1 MYELQH
7 LVEQARG
14 AIASFS
20 LKGRRAVV
28 VGGNRGLGQAMA
40 LALASAGA
48 EVCVVGRGP
57 EGLAETADGIRA
69 LGSRGLS
76 FAADVTQEAQVREL
90 YAYVDAELGGP
101 DILVNSQGAV
111 HLQQSVDFEE
121 AEWDRVMDVNIKS
134 VFLCCKH
141 AGRRMLPLKKG
152 KIINISSVRGF
163 QGRAQ
168 DLAYAPSKGAVNQL
182 TRSLAIEWGPLGINC
197 NAIAPAFTMTA
208 ISAPQLNDPVKRDW
222 ILGRIPMKRL
232 GALEDLFGP
241 VIFLASSA
249 SDFVNGHVL
258 SVDGGW
264 LGA

>member
-1 MYELQH
+1 MDELDD
-7 LVEQARG
+7 LIGKARG
-14 AIASFS
+14 AAGSFS
-20 LKGRRAVV
+20 LTGKRALV

-48 EVCVVGRGP
+48 DVCVAGRGP
-57 EGLAETADGIRA
+57 EGLSETAAAIRE
-69 LGSRGLS
+69 LGRRGAS
-76 FAADVTQEAQVREL
+76 FVADVTDESQVIDL
-90 YAYVDAELGGP
+90 FAWMDAELGGP

-111 HLQQSVDFEE
+111 HLQKAVDFEE
-121 AEWDRVMDVNIKS
+121 AEWDRVIDVNLKS
-134 VFLCCKH
+134 VFFCCKH
-141 AGRRMLPLKKG
+141 GGRRMLAQKNG

-182 TRSLAIEWGPLGINC
+182 TRSLAIEWGPMGINC

-208 ISAPQLNDPVKRDW
+208 ISAPQLKDPAKLDW
-222 ILGRIPMKRL
+222 VLSRIPMKRL

-241 VIFLASSA
+241 VIFLASAA